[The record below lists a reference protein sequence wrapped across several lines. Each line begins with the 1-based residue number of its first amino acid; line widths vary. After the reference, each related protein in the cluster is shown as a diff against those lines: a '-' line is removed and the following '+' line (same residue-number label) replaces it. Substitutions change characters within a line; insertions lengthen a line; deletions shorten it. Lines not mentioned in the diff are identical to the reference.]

1 MKKLFFFFINIFL
14 PKARKN
20 FKNMATQGNVH
31 LDALTAYES
40 NPKVAALKAHYS
52 EVYSIFRNL
61 YDAWMGALGISVGGT
76 KGFDE
81 AFSEARAKLKEWDR
95 QILGYYTEN
104 SVEYTCIFPKKR
116 SFIFKGTQDQQLSK
130 LRTFE
135 NEVKKYTNLS
145 SIANEVAQYNQ
156 SLAHAYE
163 NKGVAHGGLPK
174 ASSELES
181 AYVELGYALYED
193 MHSLCV
199 VFSRTPEMVENFFD
213 MALLR
218 SAKVEYDASSQ
229 TMNIKA
235 GKKSAS
241 RIKFA
246 AGNTV
251 LVKNLGSHMLYFY
264 AAANAKTTA
273 PLTLFKVEPS
283 QELQLTA
290 AQLGA
295 PENSILIFV
304 NSESSVSA
312 KVHIELI

>member
-14 PKARKN
+14 HKARKN
-20 FKNMATQGNVH
+20 FKNMATQGNFH
-31 LDALTAYES
+31 LDALTANES
-40 NPKVAALKAHYS
+40 NPKVAALKAHFA
-52 EVYSIFRNL
+52 EVYTTFRNL
-61 YDAWMGALGISVGGT
+61 YDAWMGALGTSVGGT

-81 AFSEARAKLKEWDR
+81 TFASARDNLKEWDR
-95 QILGYYTEN
+95 QILDFYKEN
-104 SVEYTCIFPKKR
+104 SVEYTSIFPKKR
-116 SFIFKGTQDQQLSK
+116 SFIFRGTQDQQLSK

-135 NEVKKYTNLS
+135 TEVKKYTKLS
-145 SIANEVAQYNQ
+145 SIADEVALYNQ
-156 SLAHAYE
+156 SLASAYE

-174 ASSELES
+174 ASAELEA
-181 AYVELGYALYED
+181 AYIELGYALYED

-199 VFSRTPEMVENFFD
+199 VFSRTPETVENFFH

-218 SAKVEYDASSQ
+218 SAKKEYDESNQ

-241 RIKFA
+241 RIKYA
-246 AGNTV
+246 TGNTV

-264 AAANAKTTA
+264 AAANAKATA
-273 PLTLFKVEPS
+273 PLTLFKVEPN

-304 NSESSVSA
+304 NSESSASA